1 MRRVIMNKKQIIKI
15 SIGLLIALI
24 GFLLRVYYP
33 DQSGLLLWI
42 PYLLIGLGGGIFGH
56 FVGDLIKM
64 KLSEKKPSYVKKI
77 EIEQKDERNILVMRL
92 AKEKAYDAMLYIFAG
107 LILIFALMQIQ
118 TQVTVMLIVAYVISI
133 ITFVIFF
140 NKYNKEI

>member
-1 MRRVIMNKKQIIKI
+1 
-15 SIGLLIALI
+15 
-24 GFLLRVYYP
+24 
-33 DQSGLLLWI
+33 
-42 PYLLIGLGGGIFGH
+42 
-56 FVGDLIKM
+56 
-64 KLSEKKPSYVKKI
+64 
-77 EIEQKDERNILVMRL
+77 L